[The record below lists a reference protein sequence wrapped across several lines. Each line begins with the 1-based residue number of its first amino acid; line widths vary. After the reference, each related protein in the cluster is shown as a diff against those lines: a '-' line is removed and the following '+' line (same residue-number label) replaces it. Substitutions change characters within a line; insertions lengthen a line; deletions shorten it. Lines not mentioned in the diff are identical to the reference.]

1 MDYLHRHGVKGY
13 ITLNTLVF
21 SGELEELE
29 RAARTAIAAGV
40 DAALVQDLGAARLL
54 AELCPDWPLHASTQM
69 SLASGEAIHAARA
82 LGISRV
88 VLARELSLAEIRQ
101 IRQETPLGIEVFV
114 HGALCLAVSGQCM
127 ASFAL
132 GGRSANRGRCASLAA
147 SRTS

>member
-21 SGELEELE
+21 SRELEDFE
-29 RAARTAIAAGV
+29 RAAQTAIAAGV

-69 SLASGEAIHAARA
+69 SLSSGEAIRAA
-82 LGISRV
+82 GPGD
-88 VLARELSLAEIRQ
+88 LAGGVAAGTVAGRNPANSP
-101 IRQETPLGIEVFV
+101 ETPLGLEVFV
-114 HGALCLAVSGQCM
+114 HGALCIAFSGQCM

-132 GGRSANRGRCASLAA
+132 GGRSATAAAAPSRAASL
-147 SRTS
+147 TS